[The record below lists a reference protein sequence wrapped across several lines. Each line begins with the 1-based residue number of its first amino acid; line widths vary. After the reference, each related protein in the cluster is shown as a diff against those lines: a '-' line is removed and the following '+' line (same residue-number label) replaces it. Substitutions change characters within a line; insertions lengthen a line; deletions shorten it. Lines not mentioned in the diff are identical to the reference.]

1 MTPGPAAAG
10 ADAAAGGRRL
20 LDMTLPSPEA
30 SRHPLLDE
38 SPLPYGLPD
47 FAAIRE
53 EDLEPAIRTAIDDHA
68 AEVAA
73 IVANPESATV
83 ANTVVALERSGL
95 ALNRVLSVFY
105 GLLGPDATPARLDVD
120 RVVSPLLAA
129 HHSAVM
135 TNPVLFGRVDA
146 VLSALEA
153 GELEVDDETDRLVRR
168 HHRDLLRAGAALDD
182 AGRARLTAIDTRLAE
197 LTTEFG
203 ENLLAS
209 TTELAVPVTDEAELA
224 GLSDSMRSTLA
235 AVAAESGRE
244 GWLIPLGLPTVQPI
258 SALLDD
264 AGLRHRVM
272 EASLGR
278 GATPGHDNTPV
289 VLEIVRL
296 RAERARLLG
305 LGCHAE
311 HVLAVETAGSPE
323 AARGLLLD
331 VVDAAVTNA
340 RGEAKDLLGGD
351 DSELN
356 PADWAWAS
364 ERLRAERF
372 RVDDATVRPY
382 FELERVLR
390 DGVMHAASELYGLRF
405 SERNDLRGF
414 LPDVRVI
421 EVFDDERAEPDAGV
435 GLLLLDYYARPT
447 KRGGAWMSSFR
458 DQSRLLDSR
467 PVVVN
472 VMNLAR
478 PAAGQPTLL
487 TMDEVTTMF
496 HEFGHALHGLLSDVE
511 YPVFSGTSVPRDFVE
526 FPSQVNEMW
535 ARRPEMLAHYARHV
549 ETGAPIAEDLV
560 ERMREAERFGEGQ
573 ATVEYLGAALLDLAW
588 HSLSPEEADAVT
600 DVDEFEARVLAEA
613 GLDVPGIEPRYR
625 SRYFQHIFAGGY
637 SAAYY
642 SYFWAEVLDA
652 DATEWFVESGGLKR
666 SSGER
671 MRREVLSRGG
681 AIDFLDAYRRMRGS
695 EPSTAALLRR
705 RGLDSSVVGGHAV
718 ATAGRS

>member
-1 MTPGPAAAG
+1 MTPEPAAAG
-10 ADAAAGGRRL
+10 ADATGGGRRL
-20 LDMTLPSPEA
+20 GPMTPPSPDPE
-30 SRHPLLDE
+30 RHPLLDE

-47 FAAIRE
+47 FAAIRD

-73 IVANPESATV
+73 IAANPEAPTV
-83 ANTVVALERSGL
+83 ENTVIALERSGR

-105 GLLGPDATPARLDVD
+105 GLLGPDATSARLDVD

-135 TNPVLFGRVDA
+135 TDPVLYGRVDA
-146 VLSALEA
+146 VLAALEA

-168 HHRDLLRAGAALDD
+168 HHRDLLRAGAALDE

-209 TTELAVPVTDEAELA
+209 TTEMAVHVTDEAELE
-224 GLSDSMRSTLA
+224 GLAASMRSALA
-235 AVAAESGRE
+235 ANAAEAGRE

-258 SALLDD
+258 SALLDHE
-264 AGLRHRVM
+264 GLRRRVM
-272 EASLGR
+272 EASVCR
-278 GATPGHDNTPV
+278 GATPGHDNTPI

-311 HVLAVETAGSPE
+311 HVLAVETAGTPD

-340 RGEAKDLLGGD
+340 RNEAKDLLGGED
-351 DSELN
+351 RELD
-356 PADWAWAS
+356 PADWAWES
-364 ERLRAERF
+364 ERLRADRF
-372 RVDDATVRPY
+372 QVDDARVRPY

-390 DGVMHAASELYGLRF
+390 DAVMYSASELYGLRF
-405 SERNDLRGF
+405 SERTDLAGF
-414 LPDVRVI
+414 LPDVRVF
-421 EVFDDERAEPDAGV
+421 EVFDEDHDEPDAGI

-478 PAAGQPTLL
+478 PAEGEPTLL

-496 HEFGHALHGLLSDVE
+496 HEFGHALHGLLSDVR

-535 ARRPEMLAHYARHV
+535 ARRPELLAHYARHV
-549 ETGAPIAEDLV
+549 ETGDPIAEDLV

-573 ATVEYLGAALLDLAW
+573 ATVEYLAAALIDLAW
-588 HSLSPEEADAVT
+588 HSLAPEEAEAVV
-600 DVDEFEARVLAEA
+600 DVDEFEASVLAEA

-652 DATEWFVESGGLKR
+652 DASEWFAERGGLQR
-666 SSGER
+666 SSGDA

-681 AIDFLDAYRRMRGS
+681 AVDFLEAYRKLRGS
-695 EPSTAALLRR
+695 DPSPAALLRR
-705 RGLDSSVVGGHAV
+705 RGLDSSVVGGREV
-718 ATAGRS
+718 AAAGRS

>member
-1 MTPGPAAAG
+1 MTDPRPE
-10 ADAAAGGRRL
+10 
-20 LDMTLPSPEA
+20 SP
-30 SRHPLLDE
+30 RHPLLDE
-38 SPLPYGLPD
+38 SALPYGLPD
-47 FAAIRE
+47 FRAIND
-53 EDLEPAIRTAIDDHA
+53 EDLEPAIRAAIDDHA

-73 IVANPESATV
+73 IVANPEPPTV
-83 ANTVVALERSGL
+83 DNTVVAMERAGS
-95 ALNRVLSVFY
+95 ALSRVLSVFY
-105 GLLGPDATPARLDVD
+105 GLLGPDATPPRLDVD

-129 HHSAVM
+129 HRSAVM
-135 TNPVLFGRVDA
+135 TDPGLFARVDA
-146 VLSALEA
+146 VFRALEM
-153 GELEVDDETDRLVRR
+153 GELEVDDETGRLVRR
-168 HHRDLLRAGAALDD
+168 HHRDLLRAGAALHD
-182 AGRARLTAIDTRLAE
+182 ADRDRLAAIDTRLAE

-209 TTELAVPVTDEAELA
+209 TTELAVHVTDEAELA
-224 GLSDSMRSTLA
+224 GLPGSMRATLA
-235 AVAAESGRE
+235 AAAAEADRE

-258 SALLDD
+258 SAWLDD
-264 AGLRHRVM
+264 AGLRRRVM
-272 EASLGR
+272 KASLAR
-278 GATPGHDNTPV
+278 GSTPEHDNTPI

-296 RAERARLLG
+296 RAERAQLLG
-305 LGCHAE
+305 LRSHAE
-311 HVLAVETAGSPE
+311 HVLAVETARTPE

-331 VVDAAVTNA
+331 VVDAAATNA
-340 RGEAKDLLGGD
+340 RNEAKDLLGGED
-351 DSELN
+351 RELD
-356 PADWAWAS
+356 PADWAWES

-382 FELERVLR
+382 FELEAVLW

-405 SERNDLRGF
+405 SERTDLTGF

-421 EVFDDERAEPDAGV
+421 EVFDDERAERDAGV

-458 DQSRLLDSR
+458 SQSRLLGSR

-478 PAAGQPTLL
+478 PAAGEPTLL

-535 ARRPEMLAHYARHV
+535 ARRPEMLSRYARHV
-549 ETGAPIAEDLV
+549 ETGEPIDADLV
-560 ERMREAERFGEGQ
+560 DRMREAERFGEGQ
-573 ATVEYLGAALLDLAW
+573 ATAEYLAAALLDLAW
-588 HSLSPEEADAVT
+588 HSLTLEEAESVT
-600 DVDEFEARVLAEA
+600 DVDAFEARVLTDA

-625 SRYFQHIFAGGY
+625 SRYFQHVFAGGY

-652 DATEWFVESGGLKR
+652 DAAEWFVERGGLRR
-666 SSGER
+666 SSGEA

-681 AIDFLDAYRRMRGS
+681 AIDFLDAYERLRGS
-695 EPSTAALLRR
+695 APSPAALLRR
-705 RGLDSSVVGGHAV
+705 RGLGSSVVGGRR
-718 ATAGRS
+718 TASVGRS

>member
-1 MTPGPAAAG
+1 MTS
-10 ADAAAGGRRL
+10 
-20 LDMTLPSPEA
+20 PSPDPM
-30 SRHPLLDE
+30 RHPLLDE

-47 FAAIRE
+47 FAAISE
-53 EDLEPAIRTAIDDHA
+53 ADLEPAIRTAIDDHA

-73 IVANPESATV
+73 IASIPDAPTPQ
-83 ANTVVALERSGL
+83 NTVIALERSGI
-95 ALNRVLSVFY
+95 ALDRVLSVFY
-105 GLLGPDATPARLDVD
+105 GLLGPDATSARLDID

-135 TNPVLFGRVDA
+135 TDPGLYARVDA
-146 VLSALEA
+146 VHSALEA
-153 GELEVDDETDRLVRR
+153 GELEVDDETDRLIRR
-168 HHRDLLRAGAALDD
+168 HHRDLLRAGAGLDD
-182 AGRARLTAIDTRLAE
+182 EGRARLAAIDTRLAE
-197 LTTEFG
+197 LTTAFG
-203 ENLLAS
+203 ENLLAA
-209 TTELAVPVTDEAELA
+209 TAALAVPVTDEAELA
-224 GLSDSMRSTLA
+224 GLPASMRATLA
-235 AVAAESGRE
+235 ASAAEAGQE

-258 SALLDD
+258 TAWLDHQ
-264 AGLRHRVM
+264 GLRRRVM
-272 EASLGR
+272 EASLRR
-278 GATPGHDNTPV
+278 GATPDHDNAPI

-296 RAERARLLG
+296 RAERAQLLG
-305 LGCHAE
+305 LSCHAE
-311 HVLAVETAGSPE
+311 HVLAVETAGTPE

-340 RGEAKDLLGGD
+340 RNEAKDLLGGD
-351 DSELN
+351 DRELN
-356 PADWAWAS
+356 PADWAWES
-364 ERLRAERF
+364 ERLRADRF
-372 RVDDATVRPY
+372 QVDDAGVRPY

-390 DGVMHAASELYGLRF
+390 DAVMHSASELYGLRF
-405 SERNDLRGF
+405 TERTDLAGF

-421 EVFDDERAEPDAGV
+421 EVFDDERNQTDAGI

-478 PAAGQPTLL
+478 PAAGEPTLL

-535 ARRPEMLAHYARHV
+535 ARRPELLAHYARHV
-549 ETGAPIAEDLV
+549 ESGEPIGQDLV

-573 ATVEYLGAALLDLAW
+573 ATVEYLAAALLDLAW
-588 HSLSPEEADAVT
+588 HSLSLEEARAVT
-600 DVDEFEARVLAEA
+600 DVDEFEAKVLADA

-652 DATEWFVESGGLKR
+652 DAAEWFAERGGLQR
-666 SSGER
+666 SSGEA

-681 AIDFLDAYRRMRGS
+681 AIDFLDAYRALRGS
-695 EPSTAALLRR
+695 DPSPAALLRR
-705 RGLDSSVVGGHAV
+705 RGLDSSVVGGREV
-718 ATAGRS
+718 APAGRS

>member
-1 MTPGPAAAG
+1 
-10 ADAAAGGRRL
+10 
-20 LDMTLPSPEA
+20 MTLPSSDTP
-30 SRHPLLDE
+30 RHPLLDE

-47 FAAIRE
+47 FAAI
-53 EDLEPAIRTAIDDHA
+53 EDAHLEPAIRTAVDDHA

-73 IVANPESATV
+73 IVANPDEPTV
-83 ANTVVALERSGL
+83 ENTVVALERSGV
-95 ALNRVLSVFY
+95 ALNRVLSAFY

-135 TNPVLFGRVDA
+135 TDPVLYARVEA
-146 VLSALEA
+146 VHAALEA
-153 GELEVDDETDRLVRR
+153 GELEVDDETARLIRR
-168 HHRDLLRAGAALDD
+168 HRRDLLRAGAALDD
-182 AGRARLTAIDTRLAE
+182 AARARLTAIDTRLAE
-197 LTTEFG
+197 LTTAFG

-209 TTELAVPVTDEAELA
+209 TTALAVHVTDEAELE
-224 GLSDSMRSTLA
+224 GLPESMRSTLSA
-235 AVAAESGRE
+235 AAAAAGRE

-258 SALLDD
+258 TAWLDHP
-264 AGLRHRVM
+264 GLRSRVM
-272 EASLGR
+272 EASLRR
-278 GATPGHDNTPV
+278 GSTPEHDNGPI

-296 RAERARLLG
+296 RAERAQLLG

-311 HVLAVETAGSPE
+311 HVLAVETAGSPD

-340 RGEAKDLLGGD
+340 RNEAKDLLGGED
-351 DSELN
+351 RELD
-356 PADWAWAS
+356 PADWAWES

-372 RVDDATVRPY
+372 SVDDATVRPY
-382 FELERVLR
+382 FELERVLH
-390 DGVMHAASELYGLRF
+390 DGVMYAASRLYGLRF
-405 SERNDLRGF
+405 AERADLAGY

-421 EVFDDERAEPDAGV
+421 EVFDEQRTEADAGV

-458 DQSRLLDSR
+458 DQSGLLDSR

-472 VMNLAR
+472 VMNLSR
-478 PAAGQPTLL
+478 PADGEPTLL

-496 HEFGHALHGLLSDVE
+496 HEFGHALHGLLSDVR

-549 ETGAPIAEDLV
+549 ATGEPIGQDLV
-560 ERMREAERFGEGQ
+560 ERMRQAERFGEGQ
-573 ATVEYLGAALLDLAW
+573 ATVEYLAAALLDLAW
-588 HSLSPEEADAVT
+588 HSLSLEEAREIT

-613 GLDVPGIEPRYR
+613 GLDVPGVEPRYR

-652 DATEWFVESGGLKR
+652 DAAEWFVDRGGLER
-666 SSGER
+666 SSGEA

-681 AIDFLDAYRRMRGS
+681 SIDFLDAYRRMRGS
-695 EPSTAALLRR
+695 DPSPAALLRR
-705 RGLDSSVVGGHAV
+705 RGLDSSVVGAREV
-718 ATAGRS
+718 AASGRS

>member
-1 MTPGPAAAG
+1 MTDLQDIA
-10 ADAAAGGRRL
+10 
-20 LDMTLPSPEA
+20 
-30 SRHPLLDE
+30 RHPLLDE

-47 FAAIRE
+47 FGSIVDA
-53 EDLEPAIRTAIDDHA
+53 DLEPAIRTAIDDHA

-73 IVANPESATV
+73 IVSQTNEPTV
-83 ANTVVALERSGL
+83 ENTVIAFEASGRSL
-95 ALNRVLSVFY
+95 HRVLSSFY

-135 TNPVLFGRVDA
+135 TDPVLYARVDA
-146 VLSALEA
+146 VLRQLDSGSLS
-153 GELEVDDETDRLVRR
+153 LDDETARLVRR
-168 HHRDLLRAGAALDD
+168 HHRDLVRAGAALD
-182 AGRARLTAIDTRLAE
+182 AQGRARLTAIDTRMAE

-209 TTELAVPVTDEAELA
+209 TSELSVLVTDEAELE
-224 GLSDSMRSTLA
+224 GLPASTRASLA
-235 AVAAESGRE
+235 AAAKESGQE
-244 GWLIPLGLPTVQPI
+244 GWLISLGLPTVQPI
-258 SALLDD
+258 SAWL
-264 AGLRHRVM
+264 ANEGLRRRVM
-272 EASLGR
+272 TASLKR
-278 GATPGHDNTPV
+278 GATPGHDNSPI

-296 RAERARLLG
+296 RAERAELLG
-305 LGCHAE
+305 LRCHAE
-311 HVLAVETAGSPE
+311 HVLAVETAGTPE

-340 RGEAKDLLGGD
+340 RNEAKDLLGGED
-351 DSELN
+351 RELN
-356 PADWAWAS
+356 PADWAFES
-364 ERLRAERF
+364 EQLRADRF
-372 RVDDATVRPY
+372 EVDDARVRPY

-390 DGVMHAASELYGLRF
+390 DAVMYAASELYGLRF
-405 SERNDLRGF
+405 EERHDLSGF

-421 EVFDDERAEPDAGV
+421 EVFDDERREPNAGV

-447 KRGGAWMSSFR
+447 KRGGAWMSSFT
-458 DQSRLLDSR
+458 DQSRLMNSR

-478 PAAGQPTLL
+478 PADGEPTLL

-535 ARRPEMLAHYARHV
+535 ARRPEMLARYARHV
-549 ETGAPIAEDLV
+549 ETGATIDEDLV
-560 ERMREAERFGEGQ
+560 ERMRQAESFGEGQ
-573 ATVEYLGAALLDLAW
+573 ATVEYLAAALLDLAW
-588 HSLSPEEADAVT
+588 HSLNSDEAEAVT
-600 DVDEFEARVLAEA
+600 DVDEFEAQVLAEA
-613 GLDVPGIEPRYR
+613 GLALPGIEPRYR

-652 DATEWFVESGGLKR
+652 DAAEWFAERGGLVR
-666 SSGER
+666 SSGEA

-681 AIDFLDAYRRMRGS
+681 AIDFLDAYRALRGS
-695 EPSTAALLRR
+695 EPSPAALLRR
-705 RGLDSSVVGGHAV
+705 RGLDSSVLSGRES
-718 ATAGRS
+718 TAGARA